1 MLRLKTIYRFLFLVG
16 LFFIPF
22 NQFEGIAALGE
33 YKNEAATYFFL
44 LGFVVLAIETGLKRS
59 LSLPVQ
65 STLVQLLLI
74 FISWCF
80 LTFIFN
86 YPIISASY
94 YKQTTGV
101 NRFIRQYSS
110 LLISTVIFTILF
122 WNSIRTWS
130 LKMILIVIRRIF
142 FCSLLFVFTYGFIET
157 LIAVY
162 GFYNLLPVLKLFDYF
177 PFVNTT
183 IEVGARISS
192 ISYEVPALGN
202 YLITISGW
210 MFSYMLTS
218 KNVFQR
224 YLPTF
229 FVFFLMYFSGSRT
242 ALIIVTIQFV
252 VFILILLNEGTYR
265 KKMLLTFKLL
275 IPVFFVLFLVKG
287 TTITNAFLD
296 KIETINFS
304 KNLKHNISN
313 QTRFGMQYASLQ
325 VFKEHPVTGVGFGQ
339 ETYHKIKHYPYW
351 AKRNNYEFPEWYENQ
366 SLKSF
371 PPAYNLYTRL
381 LAEVGFIGFCL
392 FFFLVFLTLYGAN
405 YYLKRTSGLEK
416 ALASVLLVSF
426 VGLSLNWLQM
436 DFFRQYGFWLCLCIL
451 ILMQQKALSQ
461 QIKDK

>member
-1 MLRLKTIYRFLFLVG
+1 MLL
-16 LFFIPF
+16 
-22 NQFEGIAALGE
+22 
-33 YKNEAATYFFL
+33 
-44 LGFVVLAIETGLKRS
+44 
-59 LSLPVQ
+59 
-65 STLVQLLLI
+65 
-74 FISWCF
+74 
-80 LTFIFN
+80 
-86 YPIISASY
+86 
-94 YKQTTGV
+94 
-101 NRFIRQYSS
+101 
-110 LLISTVIFTILF
+110 
-122 WNSIRTWS
+122 
-130 LKMILIVIRRIF
+130 
-142 FCSLLFVFTYGFIET
+142 
-157 LIAVY
+157 
-162 GFYNLLPVLKLFDYF
+162 LKLFDYF

-183 IEVGARISS
+183 IESGARISS

-252 VFILILLNEGTYR
+252 VFIFLLLNEGTYR
-265 KKMLLTFKLL
+265 KKMLFSLKILL
-275 IPVFFVLFLVKG
+275 PVFFVLFLVKG
-287 TTITNAFLD
+287 ATITNAFLD

-339 ETYHKIKHYPYW
+339 ETYHKVKHYPYW
-351 AKRNNYEFPEWYENQ
+351 AKHNNYEFPEWYENQ

-381 LAEVGFIGFCL
+381 LAEVGIIGFSL
-392 FFFLVFLTLYGAN
+392 FSFLIFLTLYGAN

-436 DFFRQYGFWLCLCIL
+436 DFFRQYGFWLCLSIL
-451 ILMQQKALSQ
+451 ILMQQKAISQ
-461 QIKDK
+461 QITGKS